1 MLSILYSLHLTR
13 CHGPK
18 SFKLQPFHFFDISSQ
33 GQKGKFYQGEYLD
46 ELPFVLA

>member
-1 MLSILYSLHLTR
+1 MLSTLHGLHLIR

-18 SFKLQPFHFFDISSQ
+18 SFKLQPFHCFDISSQ
-33 GQKGKFYQGEYLD
+33 GQKGKFYQRDYLD